1 MGRKRRVK
9 KVKPGDGRSLRPFR
23 PWQVLYRSLFYLDV
37 DASVG
42 RADQFAVDVDFLD
55 LGSRVFLYRDGKQEA
70 LAELPAAFPVP
81 GGVIEVA
88 TSTYGLR
95 RMHLV
100 DPEGTARVL
109 RPHPHSAEGW
119 RAHLARRHPRGS
131 RAVSAASVVVLLASL
146 LLLVPQMLEWVTHLP
161 EVAEVVGTVDS
172 PVVLPAWVN
181 SALVVAGVLA
191 AVERALNLRNHW
203 LLDADTGWLGA
214 LVD

>member
-1 MGRKRRVK
+1 MGRKRREK
-9 KVKPGDGRSLRPFR
+9 KTKPGDGSPLRPFR
-23 PWQVLYRSLFYLDV
+23 PWQALYRSLFYLDA
-37 DASVG
+37 DTTAG
-42 RADQFAVDVDFLD
+42 RVDQFAVDVDYFD
-55 LGSRVFLYRDGKQEA
+55 WDSRVFLYRDGKQEA
-70 LAELPAAFPVP
+70 LAGLPAAFPVP

-100 DPEGTARVL
+100 DSEGTARVL

-119 RAHLARRHPRGS
+119 RARLARRHPRTS
-131 RAVSAASVVVLLASL
+131 KAVSAASVAVLLASL

-172 PVVLPAWVN
+172 PVALPAWVN

-203 LLDADTGWLGA
+203 LLDADTGWLGT
-214 LVD
+214 LID